1 MFLLFFFKQKT
12 AYEMRISDWSSDVC
26 SSDLPVPIF
35 EKLAAAKVKWKH
47 VTIIPTDDRLVP
59 VDSPMSNVGMIARQ
73 FLPKGA
79 RVLPITA
86 EAAADY
92 RAAGKA
98 ADARLADRSEEHTS
112 ELQSLM
118 RISYAVFCL
127 KKKSNNTPTTIKQK
141 PHTEYVNQQSE
152 YS

>member
-1 MFLLFFFKQKT
+1 MKDT
-12 AYEMRISDWSSDVC
+12 CPTRR
-26 SSDLPVPIF
+26 SSDL
-35 EKLAAAKVKWKH
+35 
-47 VTIIPTDDRLVP
+47 LVP

-98 ADARLADRSEEHTS
+98 ADARLADLQWPPDLVWLGVGEDGHAASIFPVPDLEEALEGPKTRRALGVLPDPMPADPHTRQAS
-112 ELQSLM
+112 VRARVFQSVY
-118 RISYAVFCL
+118 ISVVHGHF
-127 KKKSNNTPTTIKQK
+127 KQK
-141 PHTEYVNQQSE
+141 KN
-152 YS
+152 

>member
-1 MFLLFFFKQKT
+1 
-12 AYEMRISDWSSDVC
+12 MRISDWSSDVC
-26 SSDLPVPIF
+26 SSDL
-35 EKLAAAKVKWKH
+35 
-47 VTIIPTDDRLVP
+47 

-98 ADARLADRSEEHTS
+98 ADARLAD
-112 ELQSLM
+112 LQWPPDLVWLSVGEDGHAASIFPGPDPIGRASL
-118 RISYAVFCL
+118 RVRGR
-127 KKKSNNTPTTIKQK
+127 Q
-141 PHTEYVNQQSE
+141 
-152 YS
+152 